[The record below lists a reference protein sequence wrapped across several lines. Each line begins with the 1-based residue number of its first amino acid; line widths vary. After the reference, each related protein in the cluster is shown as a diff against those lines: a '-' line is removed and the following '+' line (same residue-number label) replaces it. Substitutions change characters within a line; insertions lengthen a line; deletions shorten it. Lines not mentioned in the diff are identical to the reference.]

1 MNRRVLGVLA
11 ALILFGL
18 AAGCARPKPV
28 HVTPACARS
37 PLAAHPSVG
46 RVGLAS
52 PRRLPSPCPSS
63 QSTTASNTNRKVVTG
78 MGLVVGGV
86 CLLAVGIFAG
96 GAAAAVL
103 GGRRR
108 RAVTVGQPHNRRP
121 PDERDDHDRAK
132 LIGHLIDLRER
143 LANLALIHK
152 VDSAL
157 AAVGVEP
164 IVPAP
169 GAPFDPE
176 VHRAVG
182 AASAPD
188 AAADWS
194 IGEVM
199 TIGHR
204 DRGVVLRPAEV
215 IVLRSGS

>member
-1 MNRRVLGVLA
+1 MNCRVLGVLA
-11 ALILFGL
+11 ALILSGL
-18 AAGCARPKPV
+18 AAGCAQPKPV
-28 HVTPACARS
+28 HVTPACART
-37 PLAAHPSVG
+37 PLAMHLSVG
-46 RVGLAS
+46 RAGPAS
-52 PRRLPSPCPSS
+52 PRRLPSPCPASG
-63 QSTTASNTNRKVVTG
+63 STTASNRKVVTG
-78 MGLVVGGV
+78 MGLVGSF

-108 RAVTVGQPHNRRP
+108 RAATVGQPHNRRTRP
-121 PDERDDHDRAK
+121 PDERDGHDRTT

-169 GAPFDPE
+169 GARFDPE
-176 VHRAVG
+176 AHRAVG
-182 AASAPD
+182 AARASD
-188 AAADWS
+188 TAADWS